1 MSRQKKALK
10 NSTQSEPYTHIRPV
24 TLEDAAQLQAHCFS
38 ATTVAQTRDA
48 IINTLAAATAGKEV
62 QLVAEI
68 DAQVIGSAT
77 LIRDSH
83 PLRSHRAGLFGLVVN
98 PAFQKRG
105 VARQLVDALLVHAQA
120 MGIEILETSCRAG
133 TGAEAV
139 YPKLGFTEYG
149 RLPRGIYQ
157 TWGTPAVFDE
167 VYFYRMCSEF
177 K

>member
-1 MSRQKKALK
+1 MAKQFL
-10 NSTQSEPYTHIRPV
+10 IVVRPV
-24 TLEDAAQLQAHCFS
+24 QQDDAISLQANCFT
-38 ATTVAQTRDA
+38 A
-48 IINTLAAATAGKEV
+48 NTIEQVQEALAHTKTATADGQEL
-62 QLVAEI
+62 QLVAVVNG
-68 DAQVIGSAT
+68 QVIGSAT

-133 TGAEAV
+133 TGAEQV

-157 TWGTPAVFDE
+157 TWGEPTVFAE
-167 VYFYRMCSEF
+167 VYFYREC
-177 K
+177 KRKGTTG